1 MMPKETQRRC
11 YEERTHSAGNLP
23 EAHEY
28 FLSRLPIFLIELN
41 SLGNYW

>member
-11 YEERTHSAGNLP
+11 YEKRTHSAGNLP
-23 EAHEY
+23 AAHEY

-41 SLGNYW
+41 SLGNYR

>member
-1 MMPKETQRRC
+1 MMPKES
-11 YEERTHSAGNLP
+11 HSAGNLP
-23 EAHEY
+23 AAHKH